1 MMDYKYIEQ
10 LMERYWSAETTLEEE
25 NILRSF
31 FRQDNIP
38 AEMEPLRALFTDE
51 ASHQQLGDDFD
62 AHILQLI
69 GEEKETCQ
77 PVKARRISM
86 AQRFMPLF
94 KAAAVVA
101 IILTIGGALQAPWDN
116 SWNAPQDYARIQQ
129 ELDSVAAVSPVQA
142 ENISD
147 WSTDSTSI
155 LMERSKN

>member
-101 IILTIGGALQAPWDN
+101 IILTIGGALQTPWDN

-147 WSTDSTSI
+147 WAADSTSI